1 MGVEL
6 DSLLGDQ
13 EPDASFHDALLLN
26 LTVDYAEASLLANF
40 SLCVGDPAS
49 PDGRVRERRRAGR
62 LLVRGLL
69 HWSLE
74 PSAEGTPLGRPLWL
88 TSDGLIAGA
97 PTDAGL
103 AIAAVLPGDCFG
115 WYLYFSDINAY
126 AYCAGKHAEFAWL

>member
-13 EPDASFHDALLLN
+13 ESGASFHDALLLN
-26 LTVDYAEASLLANF
+26 LSIDYADKSLLANF
-40 SLCVGDPAS
+40 SICVGDPESSDA
-49 PDGRVRERRRAGR
+49 RVRERRRNGR

-74 PSAEGTPLGRPLWL
+74 PSAEGTPLRGPLWL
-88 TSDGLIAGA
+88 TSDGLLAGA

-103 AIAAVLPGDCFG
+103 AVAAVLPRDCLG
-115 WYLYFSDINAY
+115 WYLYFSDINAF
-126 AYCAGKHAEFAWL
+126 AYCAGKDAEFVWL